1 MSETNPLKINSQ
13 DEFLAEVTKSVN
25 EKINNFSSDSLK
37 EMTFNHFQGIGKMI
51 RPKLVYG
58 LAKTL
63 GVDSEKVLGW
73 AVSCELLH
81 NASLIH
87 DDLQDGDK
95 TRRGRPTTWYKYG
108 KNHAINIGD
117 FLLIVAPLGIID
129 SNLSCD
135 LKLRLNK
142 NYSEMASNIVIG
154 QSEEFVL
161 NQLNDLPNLRRDYFK
176 CVSLK
181 TAALFSYLAKGVA
194 ISGEIS
200 KLDFL
205 GEVFN
210 EIGIIFQIQDDIL
223 DLFGDKK
230 RESVGCDIQEGK
242 VSFLIVKHF
251 EIKPSDMDWMI
262 PILKKERSKTNIE
275 DIEKFRIAFLS
286 SNTLNECIQE
296 IFAKIKILMAK
307 DLGPIQSLVKQMI
320 DEILNPIYHL
330 MKEKH
335 EETHL
340 SISNSV

>member
-1 MSETNPLKINSQ
+1 MSGTNALKLNSQ
-13 DEFLAEVTKSVN
+13 EEFLSEVTKSVN

-37 EMTFNHFQGIGKMI
+37 EMTFNHFQTPGKMI
-51 RPKLVYG
+51 RPKLVFG
-58 LAKTL
+58 LAKAL
-63 GVDSEKVLGW
+63 GVDILKVLGW

-108 KNHAINIGD
+108 NNHAINIGD
-117 FLLIVAPLGIID
+117 FLLIIAPLGIFD

-135 LKLRLNK
+135 LKLLLNK

-161 NQLNDLPNLRRDYFK
+161 NQLNDLPNLRGDYFK

-181 TAALFSYLAKGVA
+181 TAALFSYLAKGVG
-194 ISGEIS
+194 ISGEFS

-205 GEVFN
+205 SDIFN
-210 EIGIIFQIQDDIL
+210 EIGLIFQMQDDIL

-230 RESVGCDIQEGK
+230 RDSVGCDIQEGK

-251 EIKPSDMDWMI
+251 EINPSDMDWMI
-262 PILKKERSKTNIE
+262 AILKKERSKTTIE
-275 DIEKFRIAFLS
+275 DIEKIRMAFIS
-286 SNTLNECIQE
+286 SNTLNECLQE
-296 IFAKIKILMAK
+296 IFEKIKTLMAK
-307 DLGPIQSLVKQMI
+307 DLDQVQGLVKQMI
-320 DEILNPIYHL
+320 EEILNPIYHL
-330 MKEKH
+330 MEEKH
-335 EETHL
+335 EEAHL
-340 SISNSV
+340 SSST

>member
-1 MSETNPLKINSQ
+1 MSKTNSSKINSQ
-13 DEFLAEVTKSVN
+13 EKFLSEVTNSIN

-37 EMTFNHFQGIGKMI
+37 EMTFNHFQGLGKMI

-63 GVDSEKVLGW
+63 GVDTDKVLGW

-117 FLLIVAPLGIID
+117 FLLIIAPLGVFD

-135 LKLRLNK
+135 LKLLLNK
-142 NYSEMASNIVIG
+142 TYSEMASNIVVG

-161 NQLNDLPNLRRDYFK
+161 NQLNDLQNLRRDYFK
-176 CVSLK
+176 CISLK
-181 TAALFSYLAKGVA
+181 TAALFSYLAKGVG
-194 ISGEIS
+194 ISGKIS

-205 GEVFN
+205 SEVFN
-210 EIGIIFQIQDDIL
+210 EIGIIFQMQDDIL
-223 DLFGDKK
+223 DLFGEKK
-230 RESVGCDIQEGK
+230 RDSVGCDIKEGK
-242 VSFLIVKHF
+242 VSYLIVKHF
-251 EIKPSDMDWMI
+251 EIMPSDIDWMM
-262 PILKKERSKTNIE
+262 PILKKERSLTNIE
-275 DIEKFRIAFLS
+275 DIEKIRMAFIS
-286 SNTLNECIQE
+286 SNTLNECLQE
-296 IFAKIKILMAK
+296 ILEKIKNLMAK
-307 DLGPIQSLVKQMI
+307 DLDPIESLVKQMI

-330 MKEKH
+330 MEEKH
-335 EETHL
+335 EEAHL
-340 SISNSV
+340 SSTT